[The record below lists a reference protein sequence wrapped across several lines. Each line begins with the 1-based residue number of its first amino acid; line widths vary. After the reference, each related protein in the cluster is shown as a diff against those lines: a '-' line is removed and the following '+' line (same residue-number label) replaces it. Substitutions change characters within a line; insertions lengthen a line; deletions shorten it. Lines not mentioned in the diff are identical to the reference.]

1 MRRKKTTT
9 RPSRKSLPTS
19 FDEKQTPSKPLSFSR
34 STVILHVSVFFSWAN
49 ERKIPENEDGLHEFP
64 WMCHLIWGELR
75 FSHGSAGNGR
85 HSQCGLRGGQDRASC
100 GPHEPGEPDR
110 CFQLGCRISDP
121 QSALVSNQLLPSPPF
136 PLSLL
141 LRPSACKSV
150 CDRPLHFPSPLFRCP
165 PPTSCLTSS
174 ILAALRAA
182 LILVGGLRPPTPA
195 LFW

>member
-1 MRRKKTTT
+1 
-9 RPSRKSLPTS
+9 
-19 FDEKQTPSKPLSFSR
+19 
-34 STVILHVSVFFSWAN
+34 
-49 ERKIPENEDGLHEFP
+49 
-64 WMCHLIWGELR
+64 MCHVIWVELW

-141 LRPSACKSV
+141 PRPSVCESV
-150 CDRPLHFPSPLFRCP
+150 CDRPFHFPSPLFRCP

-182 LILVGGLRPPTPA
+182 GCAEASLRRLDEGPGSAGTGHSLSSLRYRSPPA
-195 LFW
+195 LLCVARAFCIL